1 VKPTLVATLAAL
13 LLLCSSLFAQ
23 ELSNRPAEVPKAAG
37 KAPNSN
43 AIYQQLRA
51 IGPTGDSI
59 DVQNVV
65 LKRDIAT
72 FTFEKGTIQFTPPVN
87 GMITGALFSGTG
99 KLTLEPPSLG
109 ERMMLMKL
117 TKGLPYEEHFDSVV
131 LRFTDDTAKELRAA
145 AGVSPSSAKLSS
157 TDFDRVR
164 DALKKDMYYNL
175 SAHMMSDVL
184 MGKGENFAAF
194 IDGKNYSH
202 KQAFFIDPDDAEP
215 VSLVLWDAE
224 EGGNYISEGLLSE
237 IQTGKTR
244 MNAVYEPFR
253 VENYALNT
261 KIEKSGRLSGDA
273 VPTIIAQRPIQAV
286 HFALFGKLRVDSVTL
301 DDGQPL
307 DFVQED
313 EKYDSA
319 FYILL
324 PKKRETGEKFRLR
337 ITYAGKDAVEN
348 AGGGNYF
355 PVVRQTWYP
364 NASFGRYSTYDLTFS
379 IPKKHT
385 MAATG
390 TLLHQADE
398 GDWNVSTWKS
408 DAPQAVA
415 GFNFGRFKTQQV
427 KLEKEGYL
435 ITGYVND
442 DVPDNVKALL
452 GVASEGVGAAFG
464 TMSTVPMLK
473 RNVAEA
479 QASMQIYDS
488 LFGPSPYKSLAVT
501 QQTACSFGQAWPG
514 LVYLPICAFY
524 DSTVRHGLGLSDD
537 RGYWQV
543 VGPHEVAHQWWGH
556 KVGFEGGRDQ
566 WMSEG
571 FAEFSASIFVQRV
584 YDNKKFSKFWQDE
597 LDLLTEKNR
606 QGVRPI
612 DVGPVTMGYRLA
624 LSKTGTN
631 VPRYLIYPK
640 GAYILHMIRMMMY
653 DQRNGG
659 DAAFYGMM
667 RDFADTYANKTASTE
682 DFKAMVEKHM
692 KPSMNETK
700 DGKMDWFF
708 NEYVYGVGLPRY
720 KFEHSFSDAG
730 PGKVKMHVRLTQSEV
745 GKDFVMP
752 VPLYVELANG
762 NVARLGSINMTG
774 NSTFEQDIEL
784 PMPQPPKRAMV
795 NYFYDVLAL
804 TN

>member
-1 VKPTLVATLAAL
+1 VKSIVAL
-13 LLLCSSLFAQ
+13 LLLCSSVFAQ

-72 FTFEKGTIQFTPPVN
+72 FTFERGTIQFTPPVN
-87 GMITGALFSGTG
+87 GMITGALFSGSG
-99 KLTLEPPSLG
+99 KLTLQPPSLE

-117 TKGLPYEEHFDSVV
+117 TKGLPYEEHFDNLV

-145 AGVSPSSAKLSS
+145 AGVSPSSAKLNSS
-157 TDFDRVR
+157 DFDRVR

-215 VSLVLWDAE
+215 VSLILWDTD

-237 IQTGKTR
+237 LHAGKTR

-261 KIEKSGRLSGDA
+261 KIEKSGRLIGDA
-273 VPTIIAQRPIQAV
+273 VPTIIVQRPIQTV
-286 HFALFGKLRVDSVTL
+286 HFDLFPKLRVDSVTL

-313 EKYDSA
+313 EKYDSG

-324 PKKRETGEKFRLR
+324 PKQRETGDKFRLR
-337 ITYAGKDAVEN
+337 ITYAGKEAVSNE
-348 AGGGNYF
+348 GGGNYF
-355 PVVRQTWYP
+355 PVARSTWYP
-364 NASFGRYSTYDLTFS
+364 NTSFGRYSTYDLTFS
-379 IPKKHT
+379 IPKRHV

-390 TLLHQADE
+390 TLVRQADE
-398 GDWNVSTWKS
+398 GDWNVSTWKA
-408 DAPQAVA
+408 DVPQAVA

-427 KLEKEGYL
+427 KLEKEGYV
-435 ITGYVND
+435 ITGYANED
-442 DVPDNVKALL
+442 LPDFARNIKRE
-452 GVASEGVGAAFG
+452 SEGYLEGAAFG
-464 TMSTVPMLK
+464 NMSTIPMLK

-479 QASMQIYDS
+479 QMSMEIYDS
-488 LFGPSPYKSLAVT
+488 IYGPSPYKNLAIT
-501 QQTACSFGQAWPG
+501 QQTACTFGQAWPG

-524 DSTVRHGLGLSDD
+524 DTTIRHGLGLNDD

-571 FAEFSASIFVQRV
+571 FAEFSASIFLQRV
-584 YDNKKFSKFWQDE
+584 WDNKKFLKFWQDE
-597 LDLLTEKNR
+597 LELLTEKNR

-640 GAYILHMIRMMMY
+640 GAYILHMIRMMMW
-653 DQRNGG
+653 DRKEG
-659 DAAFYGMM
+659 DARFFAMM

-682 DFKAMVEKHM
+682 DFKAVVEKHM
-692 KPSMNETK
+692 TPLMNMTQNHK
-700 DGKMDWFF
+700 LDWFF
-708 NEYVYGVGLPRY
+708 NEYVYGIGLPRY
-720 KFEHSFSDAG
+720 KFEYSFDPINAG
-730 PGKVKMHVRLTQSEV
+730 KIKMHIRLTQSEV
-745 GKDFVMP
+745 GKDFMMP
-752 VPLYVELANG
+752 VPMYLELANG
-762 NVARLGSINMTG
+762 TVLRIGAVNMNG
-774 NSTFEQDIEL
+774 NSTFEQDAEL
-784 PMPQPPKRAMV
+784 PLQQMPKRAMI
-795 NYFYDVLAL
+795 NYYYDVLSL
-804 TN
+804 SEVK